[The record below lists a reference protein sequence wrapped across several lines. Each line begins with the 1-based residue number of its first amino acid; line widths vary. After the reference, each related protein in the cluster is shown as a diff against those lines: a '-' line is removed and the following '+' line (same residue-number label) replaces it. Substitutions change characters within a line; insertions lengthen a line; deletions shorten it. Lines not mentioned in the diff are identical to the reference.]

1 MPHVYFRVSRS
12 CNRRGWRRWLLWK
25 RILWIFHAS
34 LVKDLYNMS
43 TYNMSSLFDQQR
55 LRYIISECDPTVN
68 YTQRDC
74 EQYHLMYKILNK
86 CDCYP
91 RWAAFRL
98 VSQLKNNKLWNRVP
112 RTQLIVL
119 AIWYSLYQVAINP
132 CWAITSVTMKS
143 LWEYPVNILATSLSM
158 PHALQQSSIT
168 TIVMRQVPNREYS
181 YQNNESAADI

>member
-1 MPHVYFRVSRS
+1 
-12 CNRRGWRRWLLWK
+12 
-25 RILWIFHAS
+25 
-34 LVKDLYNMS
+34 
-43 TYNMSSLFDQQR
+43 MSSLFDQQR

-98 VSQLKNNKLWNRVP
+98 VSQLKNNKLWNCIP
-112 RTQLIVL
+112 RTQVIVL

-158 PHALQQSSIT
+158 PHALQQLSIT
-168 TIVMRQVPNREYS
+168 TIVMRQVPNREYQK
-181 YQNNESAADI
+181 Y